1 MKYWADNG
9 DEGGRAV
16 EIKFSATAAAG
27 HTLVVSL
34 RVTSAGV
41 CLIMYGGGSS
51 VAAAG
56 TLPLLSTAATAAT
69 HYPRCMEVY
78 KFVGEGM

>member
-27 HTLVVSL
+27 HTLAVSL
-34 RVTSAGV
+34 RVTSAGA
-41 CLIMYGGGSS
+41 CSIMYGGSS
-51 VAAAG
+51 IAG
-56 TLPLLSTAATAAT
+56 A
-69 HYPRCMEVY
+69 RC
-78 KFVGEGM
+78 